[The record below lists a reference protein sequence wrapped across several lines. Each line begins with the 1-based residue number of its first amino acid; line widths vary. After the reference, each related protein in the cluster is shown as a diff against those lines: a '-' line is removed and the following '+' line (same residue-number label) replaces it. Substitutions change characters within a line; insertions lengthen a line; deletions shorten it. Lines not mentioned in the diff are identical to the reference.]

1 MATIT
6 IEKEEYETLVET
18 NNYYK
23 EIIDTYDALKT
34 WIIEKKTWKIKK
46 LNSLADLI

>member
-1 MATIT
+1 MTTIT
-6 IEKEEYETLVET
+6 LEKDEYDTLIET

-34 WIIEKKTWKIKK
+34 SIKEKE
-46 LNSLADLI
+46 S